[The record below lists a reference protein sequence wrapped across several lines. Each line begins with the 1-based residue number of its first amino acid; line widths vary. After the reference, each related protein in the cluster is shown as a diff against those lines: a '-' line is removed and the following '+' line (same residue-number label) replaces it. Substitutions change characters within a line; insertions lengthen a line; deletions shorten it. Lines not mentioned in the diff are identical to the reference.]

1 MNKYDKSL
9 VEAARKINMAYK
21 SGDFDPLP
29 LDYAADEHIPMSIDD
44 YMYLY
49 DILENLNY
57 EYYREFPML
66 ADVKR
71 LCYEH
76 IEARCMGGE

>member
-9 VEAARKINMAYK
+9 VDAAKKINADFRK
-21 SGDFDPLP
+21 GDYDPLP
-29 LDYAADEHIPMSIDD
+29 LDYAADEHIPMNTDD

-49 DILENLNY
+49 DILEGLNY
-57 EYYREFPML
+57 EFYREFPML

-71 LCYEH
+71 ICMEH
-76 IEARCMGGE
+76 IEARCLGGE